1 MIEKITLREDEQW
14 IYINKEK
21 YFVNVTPEIWN
32 YHIGGYQ
39 VLHKYLKDRKDRIM
53 DDAPRYCRI
62 VTALYKTI
70 EIQKQIDKL
79 YPEIEKN
86 LVIF

>member
-1 MIEKITLREDEQW
+1 KVIYKEDENR

-21 YFVNVTPEIWN
+21 YFEGVTSEVWN

-39 VLHKYLKDRKDRIM
+39 VSHKYLKDRKDRM
-53 DDAPRYCRI
+53 MEDAPCYCRI

-70 EIQKQIDKL
+70 VIQKQIDNI

-86 LVIF
+86 LVRF